1 MAGAVNVSI
10 VAGIRLILNV
20 SGVDRDA
27 ALALFR
33 SLIDVCVINE
43 VRIALH
49 CKGLGDGR
57 RQSGFTMVDV
67 ADGANVY
74 MGFGSVEMLLC
85 HLDCSSFYLR
95 NFILLLF
102 IKNRLFSAQGY
113 FINSHKGLQAF
124 YEIYSSPVFARELMI
139 VSAMDFGTSV

>member
-1 MAGAVNVSI
+1 MLAANNLLKPSDGKPVAVPTQDMVPGSP
-10 VAGIRLILNV
+10 
-20 SGVDRDA
+20 
-27 ALALFR
+27 
-33 SLIDVCVINE
+33 
-43 VRIALH
+43 
-49 CKGLGDGR
+49 
-57 RQSGFTMVDV
+57 GFTMVDV

-74 MGFGSVEMLLC
+74 MGFGSVEMLLF

-113 FINSHKGLQAF
+113 FINSHKGLQAC